1 MLGNGPLCK
10 ILYNGIGHW
19 AAYNSD
25 VFGPFCP
32 VGPVHLPTRTD
43 QNNQKTPGRRGLA
56 HQRRRRIPVIP
67 RVGWSVEFF
76 FYRTE

>member
-10 ILYNGIGHW
+10 ILCNGIGHW

-32 VGPVHLPTRTD
+32 GAPTHQNGPEEPKDTR
-43 QNNQKTPGRRGLA
+43 KKKGPGTPKKKKNTCYTKS
-56 HQRRRRIPVIP
+56 Q
-67 RVGWSVEFF
+67 
-76 FYRTE
+76 T